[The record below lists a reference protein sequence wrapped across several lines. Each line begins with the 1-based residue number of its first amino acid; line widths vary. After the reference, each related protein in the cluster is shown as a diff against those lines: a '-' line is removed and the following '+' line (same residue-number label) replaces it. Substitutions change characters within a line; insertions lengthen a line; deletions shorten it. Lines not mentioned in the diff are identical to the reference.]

1 MDKKEE
7 LLEKYQHAI
16 MLHFF
21 AMGKHRGLVGRAGR
35 PVDNPSSGQGRV
47 LACLK
52 LKDGIG
58 IKDLAQILGMSAS
71 SLNDLLMKMEYG
83 GFIERRPV
91 SDGDTISQVF
101 LTDKGKGVNQNDP
114 AAAADHASVDVDPLE
129 GFSDEEL
136 EIMEGYLDRMIANL
150 ESNVGIEEIEDLHR
164 KHEERKEYLH
174 SHFGGAEEVFAKVAN
189 GLSSSLHAGYD
200 LYASVVHDDK
210 KETKNGGDL
219 L

>member
-35 PVDNPSSGQGRV
+35 QVDNPSSGQGRV

-83 GFIERRPV
+83 GFVERRPV

>member
-58 IKDLAQILGMSAS
+58 IKDLAQILGMSAP
-71 SLNDLLMKMEYG
+71 SLNDLLTKMEYG

-91 SDGDTISQVF
+91 SDGDAISQVF
-101 LTDKGKGVNQNDP
+101 LTEKGKAVKQNDP
-114 AAAADHASVDVDPLE
+114 AAAHDSTKSL
-129 GFSDEEL
+129 
-136 EIMEGYLDRMIANL
+136 RQW
-150 ESNVGIEEIEDLHR
+150 
-164 KHEERKEYLH
+164 
-174 SHFGGAEEVFAKVAN
+174 GATSTA
-189 GLSSSLHAGYD
+189 
-200 LYASVVHDDK
+200 
-210 KETKNGGDL
+210 
-219 L
+219 

>member
-7 LLEKYQHAI
+7 LLDKYQHAI

-58 IKDLAQILGMSAS
+58 IKDLAQILGMSAP
-71 SLNDLLMKMEYG
+71 SLNDLLTKMEYG

-91 SDGDTISQVF
+91 SDGDAISQVF

-174 SHFGGAEEVFAKVAN
+174 RQFGGAEEVFAKVAN
-189 GLSSSLHAGYD
+189 GLSSGIHAGYD
-200 LYASVVHDDK
+200 LYASVVHDDN

>member
-7 LLEKYQHAI
+7 LLDKYQHAI

-35 PVDNPSSGQGRV
+35 SVDNPSSGQGRV

-174 SHFGGAEEVFAKVAN
+174 RQFGGAEEVFAKVAN

-200 LYASVVHDDK
+200 LYASVVHDDR

>member
-71 SLNDLLMKMEYG
+71 SLNDLLTKMEYG

-91 SDGDTISQVF
+91 SDGDAVSQVF
-101 LTDKGKGVNQNDP
+101 LTEKGKAVKQNDP
-114 AAAADHASVDVDPLE
+114 AAAHDSADVDPLE
-129 GFSDEEL
+129 GFTDEEL
-136 EIMEGYLDRMIANL
+136 ETMGGYVDRMIANL
-150 ESNVGIEEIEDLHR
+150 ESNVGMEEIEDLHR

-174 SHFGGAEEVFAKVAN
+174 RQFGGAEEVFAKVAN

-200 LYASVVHDDK
+200 LYASVVHDDR

>member
-71 SLNDLLMKMEYG
+71 SLNDLLTKMEYG

-91 SDGDTISQVF
+91 SDGDAISQVF
-101 LTDKGKGVNQNDP
+101 LTEKGKAVMAACEIGCIGCKKCEKNCPSDAIHVVDQRAEIDP
-114 AAAADHASVDVDPLE
+114 AKCTGCGLCAENCPRKC
-129 GFSDEEL
+129 
-136 EIMEGYLDRMIANL
+136 IMVE
-150 ESNVGIEEIEDLHR
+150 
-164 KHEERKEYLH
+164 K
-174 SHFGGAEEVFAKVAN
+174 
-189 GLSSSLHAGYD
+189 
-200 LYASVVHDDK
+200 
-210 KETKNGGDL
+210 
-219 L
+219 

>member
-21 AMGKHRGLVGRAGR
+21 AMGKHRGLVGRAGH

-71 SLNDLLMKMEYG
+71 SLNDLLARMEYG

-91 SDGDTISQVF
+91 SDGDAISQVF
-101 LTDKGKGVNQNDP
+101 LTEKGKAVKQNDP
-114 AAAADHASVDVDPLE
+114 AAAIAHDSADVDPLE
-129 GFSDEEL
+129 GFTDEEL
-136 EIMEGYLDRMIANL
+136 ETMEGYVDRMIVNL
-150 ESNVGIEEIEDLHR
+150 ESNVGMEEIEELHR

-174 SHFGGAEEVFAKVAN
+174 RQFGGAEEVFAKVAN
-189 GLSSSLHAGYD
+189 GLSSNLHAGYD
-200 LYASVVHDDK
+200 LYASVVHDDR

>member
-7 LLEKYQHAI
+7 LLDKYQHAI

>member
-7 LLEKYQHAI
+7 LLDKYQHAI

-58 IKDLAQILGMSAS
+58 IKDLAQILGMSVP

-83 GFIERRPV
+83 GFIERHPV

-174 SHFGGAEEVFAKVAN
+174 RQFCGAEEVFAKVAN
-189 GLSSSLHAGYD
+189 GLSSGLHAGYD

>member
-7 LLEKYQHAI
+7 LLDKYQHAI

-91 SDGDTISQVF
+91 SDGDAISQVF

-174 SHFGGAEEVFAKVAN
+174 RQFGGAEEVFAKVAN

-200 LYASVVHDDK
+200 LYASVVHDDN

>member
-7 LLEKYQHAI
+7 LLDKYQHAI

-150 ESNVGIEEIEDLHR
+150 ESNVGMEEIDELHR

>member
-58 IKDLAQILGMSAS
+58 VKDLAQILGMSAS
-71 SLNDLLMKMEYG
+71 SLNDLLTKMEYG

-91 SDGDTISQVF
+91 SDGDAISQVF
-101 LTDKGKGVNQNDP
+101 LTEKGKAVKQNDS
-114 AAAADHASVDVDPLE
+114 AAAHDSADVDPLE
-129 GFSDEEL
+129 GFTDEEL
-136 EIMEGYLDRMIANL
+136 ETMGGYVDRMIANL
-150 ESNVGIEEIEDLHR
+150 ESNVGMEEIEDLHR

-174 SHFGGAEEVFAKVAN
+174 RQFGGAEEVFAKVAN

-200 LYASVVHDDK
+200 LYASVVHDDR

>member
-21 AMGKHRGLVGRAGR
+21 AMGKHRGLVGRAGC

-174 SHFGGAEEVFAKVAN
+174 SYFGGAEEVFAKVAN

>member
-7 LLEKYQHAI
+7 LLDKYQHAI

-174 SHFGGAEEVFAKVAN
+174 RQFGGAEEVFAKVAN

-200 LYASVVHDDK
+200 LYASVVHDDN

>member
-58 IKDLAQILGMSAS
+58 IKDLAQILGMSAP
-71 SLNDLLMKMEYG
+71 SLNDLLAKMEYG

-91 SDGDTISQVF
+91 SDGDAISQVF
-101 LTDKGKGVNQNDP
+101 LTEKGKAVKQNDP
-114 AAAADHASVDVDPLE
+114 AAAHDSTDVDPLE
-129 GFSDEEL
+129 GFTDEEL
-136 EIMEGYLDRMIANL
+136 ETMGGYVDRMIANL
-150 ESNVGIEEIEDLHR
+150 ESNVGMEEIEDLHR

-174 SHFGGAEEVFAKVAN
+174 RQFGGAEEVFAKVAN

-200 LYASVVHDDK
+200 LYASVVNDDR

>member
-47 LACLK
+47 IACLK

-58 IKDLAQILGMSAS
+58 IKDLAQILGMSVS
-71 SLNDLLMKMEYG
+71 SLNDLLMKMDYG

-101 LTDKGKGVNQNDP
+101 LTEKGKAVKQNDP
-114 AAAADHASVDVDPLE
+114 SAAAAHDSADVDPLE
-129 GFSDEEL
+129 GFTDEEL
-136 EIMEGYLDRMIANL
+136 EIMDGYLDRMIANL
-150 ESNVGIEEIEDLHR
+150 EANVGTDEIEELHR

-174 SHFGGAEEVFAKVAN
+174 RQFGGAEEVFAKVAN

-200 LYASVVHDDK
+200 LYASVVHDDR

>member
-1 MDKKEE
+1 M
-7 LLEKYQHAI
+7 
-16 MLHFF
+16 
-21 AMGKHRGLVGRAGR
+21 
-35 PVDNPSSGQGRV
+35 
-47 LACLK
+47 ACLK

-58 IKDLAQILGMSAS
+58 IKDLAQILGMSAP
-71 SLNDLLMKMEYG
+71 SLNDLLTKMEYG

-189 GLSSSLHAGYD
+189 GLSSGLHAGYD

>member
-47 LACLK
+47 IACLK

-58 IKDLAQILGMSAS
+58 IKDLAQILGMSVP

-83 GFIERRPV
+83 GFVERRPV

-101 LTDKGKGVNQNDP
+101 LTEKGKAVKQNDSS
-114 AAAADHASVDVDPLE
+114 AATAHDSADVDPLE
-129 GFSDEEL
+129 GFTDEEL
-136 EIMEGYLDRMIANL
+136 EIMDVYLDRMIANL
-150 ESNVGIEEIEDLHR
+150 EANVGMDEIEKNGWTLVPSKYIEFIDHDL
-164 KHEERKEYLH
+164 EI
-174 SHFGGAEEVFAKVAN
+174 
-189 GLSSSLHAGYD
+189 D
-200 LYASVVHDDK
+200 YASEMKRIRAEMKAIMQQERESQKMLIDAFKGIGYEV
-210 KETKNGGDL
+210 E
-219 L
+219 